1 MQGLRSLGKKGGTP
15 GAVFPFP
22 RAPGER
28 CLDAPARPC
37 PGAPQ
42 LEGPWDSGR
51 GVRNDKVGGGRR
63 TTGLPYLAR
72 PALARRETEKS
83 RGRGD
88 PAPARSLRSAALRS
102 LPARSPRCFQSRPAP
117 PPAPARP
124 QPLLRSS
131 SLPIFRSQPGLRLSP
146 DSTAPRPAP
155 PAPVLRRAA
164 GLELSAAWC

>member
-1 MQGLRSLGKKGGTP
+1 MRGLRSLGKKGGTP

-88 PAPARSLRSAALRS
+88 RSRQVGDVSGGCAGTGRT
-102 LPARSPRCFQSRPAP
+102 LPLVPRLHVYPEWLCRELMETMAEQGTDD
-117 PPAPARP
+117 
-124 QPLLRSS
+124 LHD
-131 SLPIFRSQPGLRLSP
+131 LP
-146 DSTAPRPAP
+146 
-155 PAPVLRRAA
+155 
-164 GLELSAAWC
+164 